1 MAFAMRDENFKVKL
15 FRFVD
20 LLPALKED
28 ALIAKMLNEYF
39 SEFEDAP
46 LILRQGI
53 KRISGNGILTHIAA
67 EIIRAAVKSLAGQ
80 FILGG
85 DIVEAAVPLEEIRK
99 KGFSF
104 SIDLLGEEV
113 LGSKEE
119 MHYTARYLELL
130 VQLGKMAMAWQDVP
144 LLDRDDMG
152 PIPRFDISIKAS
164 SLYSQLD
171 PADWQGSVNS
181 AKARLGPIIDK
192 ANYYGASVTFD
203 MERYYNKGLII
214 AIFREILQ
222 EHKEFHFGGIAL
234 QAYLRE
240 TRDDL
245 LRLIEWAKTHKRRV
259 TVRLVKGAYWDYE
272 TVINQQNGW
281 PLPVFMHKEE
291 TDRNFEEITGILFE
305 NTEYIRP
312 AIATHNIRSIS
323 HAMTVADSLNLPR
336 AAFEFQMIYGMADQL
351 SRALQAK
358 GYRVRLYAPAG
369 ELIPGMAYL
378 IRRLLENTVNV
389 SFLRRSFFEQE
400 SIEELTKAPLLAKDI
415 TTALQKIENQEVQV
429 FRNEPFLDFSLSENR
444 ESMKAALERVRAEF
458 GEVYPLVIGDRQ
470 IMKEKKIISINPAR
484 PEEVVGC
491 VSSGSKEDAEKAVL
505 EARLAWSAWKKTPAD
520 ERAEY
525 LFRSAEVM
533 RKKRFEL
540 AALEVYEVGKPWKEA
555 DADVSEAIDY
565 LEYYGREMIRLGV
578 PRLLGDYPGEENE
591 YTYEPKGVG
600 AVISP
605 WNFPLAIPAG
615 MVSAALVTGNTV
627 IFKPSGLSSVLGW
640 KLVEIFRQAGL
651 PGGALQFLPG
661 PGEEVGKQLISHPEI
676 DFIAFTGSKDV
687 GLRIARLAGNTYS
700 GHRSVKRVIAEMGGK
715 NAIIID
721 NTADLD
727 EAVKGVVE
735 SAFSYQGQKC
745 SACSRVIVVGGA
757 FNEFC
762 RRLRDAAESIKIGPP
777 EDPQFSM
784 GPLVDEAAF
793 TKVKKYIRIAKK
805 EGKPLL
811 VRQVEGEGYYV
822 GPSLFTGVGPGARI
836 AQEEIFGP
844 VVAIMTAADLEE
856 ALNIANGVSYAL
868 TGGIFS
874 RSPQSISKAK
884 KQFMVGNLYINR
896 KITGAW
902 VGRQPFGGFGMSGVG
917 SKAGGPDYLLQFVN
931 PKSICENTLRK
942 GFAPEQKKI

>member
-1 MAFAMRDENFKVKL
+1 MSCREGHEKKIRETALQLHELMGVGVPSFFNPRRWQGRLMAFAMRDENFKVKL

-67 EIIRAAVKSLAGQ
+67 GIIGAAVKSLAGQ

-615 MVSAALVTGNTV
+615 MVSAA
-627 IFKPSGLSSVLGW
+627 
-640 KLVEIFRQAGL
+640 
-651 PGGALQFLPG
+651 
-661 PGEEVGKQLISHPEI
+661 
-676 DFIAFTGSKDV
+676 
-687 GLRIARLAGNTYS
+687 
-700 GHRSVKRVIAEMGGK
+700 
-715 NAIIID
+715 
-721 NTADLD
+721 
-727 EAVKGVVE
+727 
-735 SAFSYQGQKC
+735 
-745 SACSRVIVVGGA
+745 
-757 FNEFC
+757 
-762 RRLRDAAESIKIGPP
+762 
-777 EDPQFSM
+777 
-784 GPLVDEAAF
+784 
-793 TKVKKYIRIAKK
+793 
-805 EGKPLL
+805 
-811 VRQVEGEGYYV
+811 
-822 GPSLFTGVGPGARI
+822 
-836 AQEEIFGP
+836 
-844 VVAIMTAADLEE
+844 
-856 ALNIANGVSYAL
+856 
-868 TGGIFS
+868 
-874 RSPQSISKAK
+874 
-884 KQFMVGNLYINR
+884 
-896 KITGAW
+896 
-902 VGRQPFGGFGMSGVG
+902 
-917 SKAGGPDYLLQFVN
+917 
-931 PKSICENTLRK
+931 
-942 GFAPEQKKI
+942 